1 MVKSYCAFL
10 LRCWR
15 LGDGAQRIEV
25 TQVQSGERT
34 LVTSLVAALAWIG
47 VRAAEHEAGH
57 PVRRDPEDP
66 AAGEAGD
73 AVVDGT

>member
-34 LVTSLVAALAWIG
+34 LVTSLTAALTWIG
-47 VRAAEHEAGH
+47 VRAAENEAGS
-57 PVRRDPEDP
+57 PARRDPEDA
-66 AAGEAGD
+66 AAGEEGD
-73 AVVDGT
+73 AVTDGT